1 MYLQHYGL
9 LRAPFEMTPDPAF
22 LYLGEAHQ
30 EGLATLVYGVRARK
44 GFVMLTGEVG
54 TGKTTLL
61 HALLSQLDP
70 NTQAAF
76 VFNPRLEPLDF
87 FRLLFEEYGIE
98 TPCAT
103 KGEYLIAFNKFLIE
117 RLERDHPTLLIVD
130 EAQNLSA
137 EMLEEVRLLSN
148 LETPT
153 SKLIQIML
161 VGQPELEEKLA
172 RQELR
177 QLRQRIV
184 LRFRLRPFTAEE
196 TAHYVQERLRLAGY
210 TGKGLFR
217 RGALA
222 RLHAVTGG
230 VPRLINVVCDGALLL
245 GYGRGAT
252 AIDTTAIEEVASD
265 LGLLE
270 RPVPA
275 VASEPRREGAP
286 AGRWTRLRR
295 FFGGKAVAKAT
306 PEPATGTALKSKV

>member
-1 MYLQHYGL
+1 MYLQHFGL
-9 LRAPFEMTPDPAF
+9 IRAPFEMTPDPAF

-76 VFNPRLEPLDF
+76 VFNPRLEALDF
-87 FRLLFEEYGIE
+87 FRLLFDEFGIE
-98 TPCAT
+98 TRCAT
-103 KGEYLIAFNKFLIE
+103 KAEYLIALNKFLIE

-130 EAQNLSA
+130 EAQNLSSD
-137 EMLEEVRLLSN
+137 MLEEIRLLSN
-148 LETPT
+148 LETPS

-184 LRFRLRPFTAEE
+184 LRFRLRPFEQDE
-196 TAHYVQERLRLAGY
+196 TEHYVEERLRLAGY
-210 TGKGLFR
+210 TGKGLFK
-217 RGALA
+217 RGALR
-222 RLHAVTGG
+222 RLHALTGG
-230 VPRLINVVCDGALLL
+230 IPRLLNVVCDGSLLL
-245 GYGRGAT
+245 AYSRGQAL
-252 AIDTTAIEEVASD
+252 IDVDAVDEVASD
-265 LGLLE
+265 LGL
-270 RPVPA
+270 
-275 VASEPRREGAP
+275 VADGEQTGASGPKGRKSTWRR
-286 AGRWTRLRR
+286 RLRSI
-295 FFGGKAVAKAT
+295 FG
-306 PEPATGTALKSKV
+306 